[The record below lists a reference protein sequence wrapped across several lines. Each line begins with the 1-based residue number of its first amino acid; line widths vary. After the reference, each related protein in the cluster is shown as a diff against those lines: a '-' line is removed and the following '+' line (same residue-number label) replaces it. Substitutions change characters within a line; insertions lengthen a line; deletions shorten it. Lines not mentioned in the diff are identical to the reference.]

1 MLRWYFTNICG
12 TLCEILELKSL
23 RLLLSLSPFT
33 NWKTYIEL
41 LFLIKQ
47 VQPLCFLFNFI
58 IHTIDFQILSTLI
71 CLTLSWL
78 ALWKNKDTSVITSKT
93 ILEYIPLYLQIGDKK
108 KCMSSK
114 HYANLWDGPFMEII
128 QKKKNRLLKW
138 IFIDSL
144 RKTPL

>member
-58 IHTIDFQILSTLI
+58 IHIIDFQILSTLI

-108 KCMSSK
+108 VYVFKTLCEFMRRSIHGDNPKKEEPSS
-114 HYANLWDGPFMEII
+114 
-128 QKKKNRLLKW
+128 
-138 IFIDSL
+138 
-144 RKTPL
+144 